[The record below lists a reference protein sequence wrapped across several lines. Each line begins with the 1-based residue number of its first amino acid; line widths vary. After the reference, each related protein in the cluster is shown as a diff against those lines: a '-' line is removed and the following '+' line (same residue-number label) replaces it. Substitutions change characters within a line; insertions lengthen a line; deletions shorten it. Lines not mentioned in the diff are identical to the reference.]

1 MGLECAISFSNR
13 LAIMLR
19 ARLNESLKEAM
30 KAKEARRVSTLRM
43 VMAALKDRDIAA
55 RTEDSREGVPD
66 EEVLQMLSKMVKQRR
81 DSIAAFE
88 QGGRPELAA
97 VEAEEIVIIEEF
109 LPRQMAEEEVRAAA
123 AAVIAELG
131 AAGPK
136 DMGRVMAAL
145 KERHAGQMDFGRAS
159 GVVKSLLS

>member
-1 MGLECAISFSNR
+1 MGLDCAISFLNW
-13 LAIMLR
+13 LAPMLR

-55 RTEDSREGVPD
+55 RTEESREGVPD
-66 EEVLQMLSKMVKQRR
+66 DEVLQMLSKMVKQRR

-97 VEAEEIVIIEEF
+97 VEAEEIAIIEEF
-109 LPRQMAEEEVRAAA
+109 LPRQMAEAEVQAAA

>member
-1 MGLECAISFSNR
+1 
-13 LAIMLR
+13 MLR
-19 ARLNESLKEAM
+19 ARLNDSLKEAM

-66 EEVLQMLSKMVKQRR
+66 DEVLQMLSKMVKQRR

-97 VEAEEIVIIEEF
+97 VEAEEIAIIEEF
-109 LPRQMAEEEVRAAA
+109 LPRQMAEAEVKAAA

>member
-1 MGLECAISFSNR
+1 
-13 LAIMLR
+13 
-19 ARLNESLKEAM
+19 
-30 KAKEARRVSTLRM
+30 
-43 VMAALKDRDIAA
+43 MA
-55 RTEDSREGVPD
+55 
-66 EEVLQMLSKMVKQRR
+66 
-81 DSIAAFE
+81 
-88 QGGRPELAA
+88 
-97 VEAEEIVIIEEF
+97 EAEV
-109 LPRQMAEEEVRAAA
+109 QAAA

>member
-1 MGLECAISFSNR
+1 MGLDLIILFFIR
-13 LAIMLR
+13 LALMLR
-19 ARLNESLKEAM
+19 ARLNDSLKEAM

-55 RTEDSREGVPD
+55 RTEDSREDVPD
-66 EEVLQMLSKMVKQRR
+66 DEVLQMLSKMVKQRR

-88 QGGRPELAA
+88 QGGRPDLAA
-97 VEAEEIVIIEEF
+97 VEAEEIAIIEEF
-109 LPRQMAEEEVRAAA
+109 LPRQMAEAEVQAAA
-123 AAVIAELG
+123 AAIIAELG

>member
-1 MGLECAISFSNR
+1 MGLDCAISFLNW
-13 LAIMLR
+13 LAPMLR

-55 RTEDSREGVPD
+55 RTEDSREGVAD
-66 EEVLQMLSKMVKQRR
+66 DEVLQMLSKMVKQRR

-97 VEAEEIVIIEEF
+97 VEAEEIAIIEEF
-109 LPRQMAEEEVRAAA
+109 LPRQMAEAEVQAAA

>member
-1 MGLECAISFSNR
+1 
-13 LAIMLR
+13 MLR
-19 ARLNESLKEAM
+19 ARLNDSLKEAM

-81 DSIAAFE
+81 DSITAFE

-97 VEAEEIVIIEEF
+97 AEAEEIAIIEEF

>member
-1 MGLECAISFSNR
+1 
-13 LAIMLR
+13 MLR
-19 ARLNESLKEAM
+19 ARLNDSLKEAM

-55 RTEDSREGVPD
+55 RTEDSREDVPD
-66 EEVLQMLSKMVKQRR
+66 DEVLQMLSKMVKQRR

-97 VEAEEIVIIEEF
+97 VEAEEIAIIEEF
-109 LPRQMAEEEVRAAA
+109 LPRQMAEAEVKAAA

>member
-1 MGLECAISFSNR
+1 
-13 LAIMLR
+13 MLR
-19 ARLNESLKEAM
+19 ARLNDSLKEAM

-81 DSIAAFE
+81 DSISAFE

-123 AAVIAELG
+123 AAVIAELN

>member
-1 MGLECAISFSNR
+1 MGLDWPISFLNW
-13 LAIMLR
+13 LAPMLR

-55 RTEDSREGVPD
+55 RTEESREGVPD
-66 EEVLQMLSKMVKQRR
+66 DEVLQMLSKMVKQRR

-97 VEAEEIVIIEEF
+97 VEAEEIAIIEEF
-109 LPRQMAEEEVRAAA
+109 LPRQMAEAEVQAAA

>member
-1 MGLECAISFSNR
+1 
-13 LAIMLR
+13 MLR
-19 ARLNESLKEAM
+19 ARLNDSLKEAM

-81 DSIAAFE
+81 DSITAFE

-97 VEAEEIVIIEEF
+97 AEAEEIAIIEEF

-136 DMGRVMAAL
+136 DMGRIMAAL

>member
-1 MGLECAISFSNR
+1 
-13 LAIMLR
+13 MLR
-19 ARLNESLKEAM
+19 ARLNDSLKEAM

-66 EEVLQMLSKMVKQRR
+66 DELLQMLSKMVKQRR

-88 QGGRPELAA
+88 QGGRPDLAA
-97 VEAEEIVIIEEF
+97 VEAEEIAIIEEF
-109 LPRQMAEEEVRAAA
+109 LPRQMAEAEVQAAA

-136 DMGRVMAAL
+136 DMGRIMAAL

-159 GVVKSLLS
+159 GVVKSLLT

>member
-1 MGLECAISFSNR
+1 
-13 LAIMLR
+13 MLR
-19 ARLNESLKEAM
+19 ARLNDSLKEAM

-55 RTEDSREGVPD
+55 RTEDSREDVPD
-66 EEVLQMLSKMVKQRR
+66 DEVLQMLSKMVKQRR

-97 VEAEEIVIIEEF
+97 VEAEEIAIIEEF
-109 LPRQMAEEEVRAAA
+109 LPRQMAEAEVQAAA

>member
-1 MGLECAISFSNR
+1 
-13 LAIMLR
+13 MLR
-19 ARLNESLKEAM
+19 TRLNDSLKEAM

-66 EEVLQMLSKMVKQRR
+66 DELLQMLSKMVKQRR

-88 QGGRPELAA
+88 QGGRPDLAA
-97 VEAEEIVIIEEF
+97 VEAEEIAIIEEF
-109 LPRQMAEEEVRAAA
+109 LPRQMAEAEVQAAA

-159 GVVKSLLS
+159 GVVKSLLT

>member
-1 MGLECAISFSNR
+1 MGLDFIISFFIR
-13 LAIMLR
+13 LALMLR
-19 ARLNESLKEAM
+19 ARLNDSLKEAM

-55 RTEDSREGVPD
+55 RTEDSREDVPD
-66 EEVLQMLSKMVKQRR
+66 DEVLQMLSKMVKQRR

-88 QGGRPELAA
+88 QGGRPDLAA
-97 VEAEEIVIIEEF
+97 VEAEAIAIIEEF
-109 LPRQMAEEEVRAAA
+109 LPRQMAEAEVQAAA
-123 AAVIAELG
+123 AAIIAELG